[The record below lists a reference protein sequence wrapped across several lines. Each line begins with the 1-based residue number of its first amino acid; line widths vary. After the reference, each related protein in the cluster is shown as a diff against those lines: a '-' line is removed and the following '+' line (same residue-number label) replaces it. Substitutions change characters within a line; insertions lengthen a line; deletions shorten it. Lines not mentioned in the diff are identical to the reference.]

1 MRKRNKVAT
10 RTKTAKQGRGR
21 QPRRGQPSQPRPD
34 PAGMRIERDTM
45 GELAVP
51 ADAYYGVQT
60 ARAVQNFPVS
70 ELRFPRSFIRAMGL
84 IKWAAATVNESLGL
98 LDKKSADAIRRA
110 SWEVVEGRW
119 DAEFPVDIFQT
130 GSGTSTNMNANEV
143 IANRAAELLG
153 GVRGSKLVHPNDH
166 VNLGQSSN
174 DAIPTA
180 IHVAAVEMIERQLL
194 PALTRLHGALAAKAR
209 EFDKVIKIGRT
220 HLQDATPIR
229 LGQEFGGYARQIEL
243 GVARVRRAQAALSE
257 VALGG
262 TAVGTGLNAHPDFAS
277 GVIALLSREIGCSL
291 TEAVHHF
298 EAQST
303 QDSMVEASGEL
314 RTVAVSLMKIA
325 NDIRWLG
332 SGPRCGLGE
341 IILPETQP
349 GSSIM
354 PGKVNPVIAES
365 LTMVAAQVM
374 GNDVTI
380 MVGGQA
386 ANFELIV
393 MLPVMAY
400 NLLQSI
406 ELLARGSENFAKRC
420 VEGLTADEERCRNS
434 IEQSLAMCTAL
445 APEIGYDA
453 AAKIAKEA
461 YRTGKTV
468 REVARS
474 LQILPEARLNAL
486 LDPWRM
492 TEPGEES
499 RKRSRR

>member
-1 MRKRNKVAT
+1 MNAKSDQTVTEAGSQRTSPSVSGAT
-10 RTKTAKQGRGR
+10 R
-21 QPRRGQPSQPRPD
+21 
-34 PAGMRIERDTM
+34 MERDTM

-51 ADAYYGVQT
+51 AAAYYGVQT
-60 ARAVQNFPVS
+60 ARAVENFPIS
-70 ELRFPRSFIRAMGL
+70 DLRFPRVFIRAMGL
-84 IKWAAATVNESLGL
+84 IKWAAATVNVSLNL
-98 LDKKSADAIRRA
+98 LDKKIADAIVA
-110 SWEVVEGRW
+110 SSREVIEGRW
-119 DAEFPVDIFQT
+119 DEQFPVDIFQT

-153 GVRGSKLVHPNDH
+153 GTRGSKIVHPNDH

-174 DAIPTA
+174 DVIPTA
-180 IHVAAVEMIERQLL
+180 IHIAAGDAIERQLI
-194 PALTRLHGALAAKAR
+194 PALTRLHKALNSKAN
-209 EFDKVIKIGRT
+209 EFDAIVKIGRT

-229 LGQEFGGYARQIEL
+229 LGQEFSGYARQIEL
-243 GVARVRRAQAALSE
+243 GLDRARHAQRVLRE

-262 TAVGTGLNAHPDFAS
+262 TAVGTGLNTHPEFARR
-277 GVIALLSREIGCSL
+277 VLSLVSQEVGCQFV
-291 TEAVHHF
+291 EAQNHF

-303 QDSMVEASGEL
+303 QDSLVEASGAL
-314 RTVAVSLMKIA
+314 RTIAVSLMKIA
-325 NDIRWLG
+325 NDVRWLG

-341 IILPETQP
+341 IVLPETQP

-365 LTMVAAQVM
+365 VTMVAAQVI
-374 GNDVTI
+374 GNDTTI
-380 MVGGQA
+380 TLGGQA
-386 ANFELIV
+386 GNFELLV

-406 ELLARGSENFAKRC
+406 ELLASASGNFAARC
-420 VEGLTADEERCRNS
+420 IEGVKADQERCRDF
-434 IEQSLAMCTAL
+434 IEESLAMCTGL

-461 YRTGKTV
+461 YRSGKSV

-474 LQILPEARLNAL
+474 QNILPEERLAAL

-492 TEPGEES
+492 TEPGGPPGS
-499 RKRSRR
+499 AGG